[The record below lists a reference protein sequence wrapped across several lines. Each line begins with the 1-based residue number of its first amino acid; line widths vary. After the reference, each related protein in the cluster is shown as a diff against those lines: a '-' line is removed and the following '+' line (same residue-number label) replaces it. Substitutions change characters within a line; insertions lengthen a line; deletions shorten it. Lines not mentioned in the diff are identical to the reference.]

1 MPIINTDKNRTNKKK
16 LHLENLLLKEKKN
29 KKEKNTQKVSSI
41 SKIKNLMDN
50 IIIS

>member
-29 KKEKNTQKVSSI
+29 KEEQTQKVSSI
-41 SKIKNLMDN
+41 SNIKNLIDN